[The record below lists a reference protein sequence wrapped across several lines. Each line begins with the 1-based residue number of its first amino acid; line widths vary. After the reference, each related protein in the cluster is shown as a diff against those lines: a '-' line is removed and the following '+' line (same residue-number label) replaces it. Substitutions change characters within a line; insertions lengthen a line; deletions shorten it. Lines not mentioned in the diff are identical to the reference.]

1 MQSCVQF
8 PSLDEHHSMFRVYG
22 CKGGGEAEQ
31 GQIISNLQNMMVNLQ
46 SAIDNPLFHNPQSA
60 KVNLRSTID
69 NLRFKKCDGQFV
81 ANNH

>member
-1 MQSCVQF
+1 MDV
-8 PSLDEHHSMFRVYG
+8 R
-22 CKGGGEAEQ
+22 GGEAEQ

-46 SAIDNPLFHNPQSA
+46 SAIDNPLFYNPQSA